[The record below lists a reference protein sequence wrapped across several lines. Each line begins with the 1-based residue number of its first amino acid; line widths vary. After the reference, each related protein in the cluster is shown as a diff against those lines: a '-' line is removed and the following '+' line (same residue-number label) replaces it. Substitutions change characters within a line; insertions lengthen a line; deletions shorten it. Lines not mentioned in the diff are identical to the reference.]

1 MPKYQDL
8 SRSLAAFEQN
18 STLVAAIE
26 MGSEGWLVG
35 AFVPGLKKDPRKKL
49 SPDKQSLLAQLA
61 RWSAEAAKAGQAIK
75 RVCVAYEAGRD
86 GVWLARWLRERRL
99 TPT

>member
-49 SPDKQSLLAQLA
+49 SPDKQSLLAQ
-61 RWSAEAAKAGQAIK
+61 RSVERGGGQGGTGDQAGL
-75 RVCVAYEAGRD
+75 C
-86 GVWLARWLRERRL
+86 RL
-99 TPT
+99 